1 MASANDNDVVIV
13 EAVRTAVGR
22 RGGSLSGTNAVV
34 LLSQVLQEL
43 MKRAGVDASEVED
56 VVAGCVDQVG
66 EQSLNVARNAMLTA
80 GFPFE
85 VPATSV
91 DRQCGS
97 AQQAIHFAANL
108 IQANVCDVTVGCGVE
123 NMSRVPMGA
132 SVSKDVGFPFPPE
145 LMDRYALTS
154 QGVSAEMIAEK
165 WGISRADTDQFGFE
179 SQMKAAKARDAGRF
193 KKEILPIDV
202 TLEGV
207 DTTFEVDEGIRD
219 TTTVE
224 KLGTLNPPF
233 KENGV
238 HTAGNSSQISD
249 GAAALLL
256 MSGKKAKE
264 LGVTPRARIIAQAV
278 VGSDPI
284 LMLTGPITAT
294 PKVLDKAGLKLE
306 DMDLIEINEAF
317 AAVVLAW
324 QKELS
329 PDMSKVNVNGGA
341 IALGHPLGCTGAKL
355 MTTLLHELERTD
367 GRYGLQTMCCGG
379 GLGTATIIE
388 RLN

>member
-132 SVSKDVGFPFPPE
+132 NVSKDVGFPFPPE

-306 DMDLIEINEAF
+306 DMDLVEINEAF

-324 QKELS
+324 QKELN

-388 RLN
+388 RLS

>member
-1 MASANDNDVVIV
+1 M
-13 EAVRTAVGR
+13 
-22 RGGSLSGTNAVV
+22 
-34 LLSQVLQEL
+34 
-43 MKRAGVDASEVED
+43 
-56 VVAGCVDQVG
+56 
-66 EQSLNVARNAMLTA
+66 
-80 GFPFE
+80 
-85 VPATSV
+85 
-91 DRQCGS
+91 RQ
-97 AQQAIHFAANL
+97 
-108 IQANVCDVTVGCGVE
+108 
-123 NMSRVPMGA
+123 
-132 SVSKDVGFPFPPE
+132 
-145 LMDRYALTS
+145 
-154 QGVSAEMIAEK
+154 
-165 WGISRADTDQFGFE
+165 
-179 SQMKAAKARDAGRF
+179 KAKKARDEGRF
-193 KKEILPIDV
+193 KKEILPVEV

-207 DTTFEVDEGIRD
+207 DTTFDTDEGIRD

-233 KENGV
+233 KEDGV

-249 GAAALLL
+249 GAAAVLL

-264 LGVTPRARIIAQAV
+264 LGVTPRARIIGQAV
-278 VGSDPI
+278 VGSDPE

-294 PKVLDKAGLKLE
+294 PKVLAKAGLKLE
-306 DMDLIEINEAF
+306 DIDLIEINEAF

-324 QKELS
+324 EKELS

>member
-22 RGGSLSGTNAVV
+22 RGGSLSGTHAVN

-56 VVAGCVDQVG
+56 VISGCVDQVG
-66 EQSLNVARNAMLTA
+66 EQGLNVARNAMLSA
-80 GFPFE
+80 GFPYE
-85 VPATSV
+85 VPATTV

-108 IQANVCDVTVGCGVE
+108 VQANVCDVTIGCGVE

-132 SVSKDVGFPFPPE
+132 NMVKDLGFPFTPE
-145 LMDRYALTS
+145 MMSQYTLTS
-154 QGVSAEMIAEK
+154 HCVSAEKIAEK
-165 WGISRADTDQFGFE
+165 WDISRADTDQFGYE
-179 SQMKAAKARDAGRF
+179 SQMKAAKARDTGRF
-193 KKEILPIDV
+193 KMEILPIDV

-207 DTTFEVDEGIRD
+207 DTTFQVDEGIRD

-249 GAAALLL
+249 GAAAVLL

-264 LGVTPRARIIAQAV
+264 LGVTPRARIVAQAV
-278 VGSDPI
+278 VGSDPE

-306 DMDLIEINEAF
+306 DMDLVEINEAF

-324 QKELS
+324 QKELN

-367 GRYGLQTMCCGG
+367 GQFGLQTMCCGG

>member
-43 MKRAGVDASEVED
+43 MKRAGIDASEVED

-132 SVSKDVGFPFPPE
+132 NVSKDVGFPFPPE

-165 WGISRADTDQFGFE
+165 WGISRADTDQFGFK
-179 SQMKAAKARDAGRF
+179 SKMKAAKARDAGRF

-238 HTAGNSSQISD
+238 HTAGNSSQVSD

-284 LMLTGPITAT
+284 LM
-294 PKVLDKAGLKLE
+294 
-306 DMDLIEINEAF
+306 
-317 AAVVLAW
+317 
-324 QKELS
+324 
-329 PDMSKVNVNGGA
+329 
-341 IALGHPLGCTGAKL
+341 
-355 MTTLLHELERTD
+355 
-367 GRYGLQTMCCGG
+367 
-379 GLGTATIIE
+379 
-388 RLN
+388 